1 MSTLIV
7 LTWLL
12 GGAMFWYTDME
23 RTTDR
28 LALDILAIRFESHV
42 MVAKRSCGPSAVTVT
57 KPTGT
62 INCRPLGSGTV
73 EVEIRLETGERH
85 KEVIYFDD

>member
-1 MSTLIV
+1 MSTLLV

-12 GGAMFWYTDME
+12 GGAMFWYTSQE
-23 RTTDR
+23 RISER
-28 LALDILAIRFESHV
+28 LTLDILAIRFESHI
-42 MVAKRSCGPSAVTVT
+42 MVAKNSCGLTAVTIS

-62 INCRPLGSGTV
+62 IGCRPQGNGTI
-73 EVEIRLETGERH
+73 EVDIRLTTGERH